1 MSIMFLI
8 MLLLTL
14 VGFVVG
20 VGQPVQA
27 EPLDPNQARALL
39 CRRHAVD
46 TGVLTL
52 PFVGIFDC
60 R

>member
-1 MSIMFLI
+1 MFLI

-14 VGFVVG
+14 VGFVIG

-27 EPLDPNQARALL
+27 EPLDPNPARALRCPL
-39 CRRHAVD
+39 HAGD
-46 TGVLTL
+46 TGVLIL
-52 PFVGIFDC
+52 PFVGILDC

>member
-1 MSIMFLI
+1 MFLI

>member
-1 MSIMFLI
+1 MFLS

-14 VGFVVG
+14 VGFVIG

-27 EPLDPNQARALL
+27 EPLDPHPARALL
-39 CRRHAVD
+39 CPLHPGG
-46 TGVLTL
+46 TGVPIL
-52 PFVGIFDC
+52 PFVGIFGC

>member
-1 MSIMFLI
+1 MFLS

-14 VGFVVG
+14 VGFVIG

-27 EPLDPNQARALL
+27 EPLDAHRARALL
-39 CRRHAVD
+39 CPLHAVD
-46 TGVLTL
+46 TGVLIL